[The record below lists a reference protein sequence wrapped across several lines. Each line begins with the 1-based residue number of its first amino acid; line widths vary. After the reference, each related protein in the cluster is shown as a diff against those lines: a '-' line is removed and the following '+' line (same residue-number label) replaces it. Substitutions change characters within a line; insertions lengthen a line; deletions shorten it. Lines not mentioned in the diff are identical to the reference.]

1 VFEDFKNPSI
11 DWGGVSKKNIAE
23 RPDNHQR
30 DTLQF
35 LTVLPACKY
44 KSGDQRPLKKTGRYR
59 KA

>member
-1 VFEDFKNPSI
+1 MG
-11 DWGGVSKKNIAE
+11 WGKLRNKHSGKTRK
-23 RPDNHQR
+23 HQR